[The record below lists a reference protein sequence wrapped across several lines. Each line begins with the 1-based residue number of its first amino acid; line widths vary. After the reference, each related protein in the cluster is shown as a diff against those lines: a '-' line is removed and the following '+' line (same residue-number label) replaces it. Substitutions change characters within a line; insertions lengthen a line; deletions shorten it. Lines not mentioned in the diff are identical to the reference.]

1 MRQSFR
7 TSESDSLL
15 AYDFDLPPGLIAQ
28 QPPARRGDS
37 RLLVL
42 DRHSGTWEHRQFR
55 EITAYIRK
63 GDLLL
68 LNDTRV
74 FRARLRAHRETGRK
88 IEILLLEPGPGNSEW
103 LALARPA
110 RAMKPGVTV
119 LLEAPDEQATVT
131 VDTLRREGEKVVLA
145 FHQHGKRLA
154 PSDVHA
160 LCERIGETPLPPY
173 IRREV
178 EDPTDRERYQT
189 VYARHVGAVAAP
201 TAGLHFSS
209 TTLEEVQRAGG
220 RTARVTLH
228 VGLGTFQ
235 PLSEETL
242 ARSTLHAEWVEVGV
256 ETAQEIARARKGP
269 GRLIAV
275 GTTTVRAVES
285 FLPHGEA
292 PFRQR
297 TEIFIKP
304 GYTFL
309 GVDALLTN
317 FHLPRSS
324 LLVLVSSFAGRELIL
339 EAYQEAIREGYR
351 FYSYGDAMLI
361 L

>member
-1 MRQSFR
+1 MKISKL
-7 TSESDSLL
+7 ELD
-15 AYDFDLPPGLIAQ
+15 AYDFDLPPRLIAQ

-42 DRHSGTWEHRQFR
+42 DRQGGTWEHRQFR
-55 EITAYIRK
+55 EITACIRK

-74 FRARLRAHRETGRK
+74 FRARLRARRETGGQ
-88 IEILLLEPGPGNSEW
+88 IELLLLEPGPEDSEW

-110 RAMKPGVTV
+110 RAMRPGAGVV
-119 LLEAPDEQATVT
+119 LEASNERTAVN
-131 VDTLRREGEKVVLA
+131 VETLRREGEKVVVV
-145 FHQHGKRLA
+145 FRQRGKVLT
-154 PSDVHA
+154 PFDVHA

-173 IRREV
+173 IRRVAEN
-178 EDPTDRERYQT
+178 PADRERYQT
-189 VYARHVGAVAAP
+189 VYARHTGAVAAP
-201 TAGLHFSS
+201 TAGLHFSNAI
-209 TTLEEVQRAGG
+209 LDEVHRAGA
-220 RTARVTLH
+220 RTAAVTLH

-235 PLSEETL
+235 PLSEETF
-242 ARSTLHAEWVEVGV
+242 ARSTLHAEWIEIGA
-256 ETAQEIARARKGP
+256 EAAREIARARKES

-285 FLPHGEA
+285 FLPDGRA

-297 TEIFIKP
+297 TDIFIKP

-339 EAYQEAIREGYR
+339 EAYREAIREGYR

>member
-1 MRQSFR
+1 MT
-7 TSESDSLL
+7 TSKIDSLS
-15 AYDFDLPPGLIAQ
+15 AYDFDLPAALIAQ

-42 DRHSGTWEHRQFR
+42 DRKGGTWEHRQFR
-55 EITAYIRK
+55 DITAYIRK

-74 FRARLRAHRETGRK
+74 FRARLRARRETGGK
-88 IEILLLEPGPGNSEW
+88 IELLLLEPGRKDSEW
-103 LALARPA
+103 SVLARPA
-110 RAMKPGVTV
+110 RALRPGVGV
-119 LLEAPDEQATVT
+119 VLEASDECTAVT
-131 VDTLRREGEKVVLA
+131 VETLRREGERVVVA
-145 FHQHGKRLA
+145 FRQNGKLLT

-160 LCERIGETPLPPY
+160 LCERVGETPLPPY
-173 IRREV
+173 IRRAAENPV
-178 EDPTDRERYQT
+178 DRERYQT
-189 VYARHVGAVAAP
+189 VYARQTGAVAAP
-201 TAGLHFSS
+201 TAGLHFSDAI
-209 TTLEEVQRAGG
+209 LEDIRRAGA
-220 RTARVTLH
+220 RTTAITLH

-235 PLSEETL
+235 PLSDENF
-242 ARSTLHAEWVEVGV
+242 ARSTLHAESIEIGAAA
-256 ETAQEIARARKGP
+256 AQEIARARKES

-285 FLPHGEA
+285 FLPDGRA
-292 PFRQR
+292 PFRQK

-324 LLVLVSSFAGRELIL
+324 LLVLVSSFAGREFIL
-339 EAYQEAIREGYR
+339 EAYRDAIREGYR

>member
-1 MRQSFR
+1 MVSKMPSDWGINKNLQ
-7 TSESDSLL
+7 DSLGRTPL
-15 AYDFDLPPGLIAQ
+15 HIAVMKEKSRHQ
-28 QPPARRGDS
+28 HRLVQ
-37 RLLVL
+37 RLLHL
-42 DRHSGTWEHRQFR
+42 
-55 EITAYIRK
+55 
-63 GDLLL
+63 
-68 LNDTRV
+68 
-74 FRARLRAHRETGRK
+74 
-88 IEILLLEPGPGNSEW
+88 
-103 LALARPA
+103 
-110 RAMKPGVTV
+110 GVDM
-119 LLEAPDEQATVT
+119 AIVT
-131 VDTLRREGEKVVLA
+131 KEK
-145 FHQHGKRLA
+145 K
-154 PSDVHA
+154 
-160 LCERIGETPLPPY
+160 
-173 IRREV
+173 
-178 EDPTDRERYQT
+178 
-189 VYARHVGAVAAP
+189 
-201 TAGLHFSS
+201 
-209 TTLEEVQRAGG
+209 
-220 RTARVTLH
+220 
-228 VGLGTFQ
+228 
-235 PLSEETL
+235 
-242 ARSTLHAEWVEVGV
+242 
-256 ETAQEIARARKGP
+256 TAQEIARARKGP